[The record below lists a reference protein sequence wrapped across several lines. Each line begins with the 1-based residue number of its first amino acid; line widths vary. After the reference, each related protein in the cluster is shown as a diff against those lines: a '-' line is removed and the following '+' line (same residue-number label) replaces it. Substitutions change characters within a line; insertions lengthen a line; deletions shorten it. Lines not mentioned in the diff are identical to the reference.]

1 MYDAVMMKADEIYIS
16 TAEAAQALGI
26 SRQRVLQ
33 LIKDERLK
41 AERFANVYMIRR
53 ADLSAV
59 EERPLGRPPKS
70 GHKNGHR
77 KGNNK

>member
-1 MYDAVMMKADEIYIS
+1 MLRPDEIYIS
-16 TAEAAQALGI
+16 TAEAAQVLGI

-41 AERFANVYMIRR
+41 AQRFANVYMIRR
-53 ADLSAV
+53 VDLSAV

-70 GHKNGHR
+70 GHRNGAG
-77 KGNNK
+77 KGSKK

>member
-1 MYDAVMMKADEIYIS
+1 MVRPDEIYIS
-16 TAEAAQALGI
+16 TADAAQVLGI

-70 GHKNGHR
+70 GHKNGTR
-77 KGNNK
+77 KGSKK